1 MEGSRQKGK
10 RKMKKYLDNTK
21 RKIKIIKFRMKERP
35 MNCEWS
41 TCVPI
46 EISEE
51 RYRVTWRTI
60 SIQFNSNNIE
70 TYLILNQGRENFS
83 RPIIK

>member
-35 MNCEWS
+35 MN
-41 TCVPI
+41 
-46 EISEE
+46 
-51 RYRVTWRTI
+51 WRTI